1 MKHNFG
7 KYFSVIA
14 LVGTL
19 MFTSCHF
26 SKSGDGVSKVKGE
39 MIEMNSEWDANSD
52 KEAMDI
58 LQPYKDSIH
67 NKMDEVIGKSAM
79 KMEKGKPEGLLS
91 NLVAEVIRQSAKKV
105 IDGPADMGLVN
116 MGGLRNIL
124 PEGDIT
130 VSTIYEIL
138 PFENSLCVMT
148 MKGSDMRSLFKSIA
162 SLGGEGVSGIRLEIT
177 KDGALEKATIDG
189 KEIDDNR
196 TYTVATIDYLADG
209 NGRMDAFL
217 NATNRVCPDGAT
229 LRSIFLEYVK
239 QQTASGKQITSE
251 LDGRIT
257 VK

>member
-1 MKHNFG
+1 MKQNYA
-7 KYFSVIA
+7 KYFSVIV

-19 MFTSCHF
+19 MFTSCHLT
-26 SKSGDGVSKVKGE
+26 KKGDGEVKGE
-39 MIEMNSEWDANSD
+39 MIEMNSEWDANPD
-52 KEAMDI
+52 KEAVDI

-67 NKMDEVIGKSAM
+67 SKMDEVIGKCAM

-91 NLVAEVIRQSAKKV
+91 NLVAEVIRQSAKQA

-124 PEGDIT
+124 PQGDIT

-148 MKGSDMRSLFKSIA
+148 MKGSDMKRLFMSIA
-162 SLGGEGVSGIRLEIT
+162 SLGGEGVSGIRLDIT
-177 KDGALEKATIDG
+177 KDGTLKKATIGG
-189 KEIDDNR
+189 KEIDDSR

-209 NGRMDAFL
+209 NGSMDAFL
-217 NATNRVCPDGAT
+217 NATNRVCPEGVT
-229 LRSIFLEYVK
+229 LRSIFLDYVK
-239 QQTASGKQITSE
+239 QQTAEGKQITSE

-257 VK
+257 VE

>member
-1 MKHNFG
+1 MKQNFG

-239 QQTASGKQITSE
+239 QQTASGKQITSNWMGA
-251 LDGRIT
+251 LQ
-257 VK
+257 